1 VELRAIRAICFSS
14 PYSIDRLVSAVFPNC
29 VLFFLRNSDST
40 LQHGTLKSVHR
51 LCHVSDETKKAMGDA
66 GFMPELVGIV

>member
-1 VELRAIRAICFSS
+1 VELRAICFSS

-29 VLFFLRNSDST
+29 VLFFLRNSDIM
-40 LQHGTLKSVHR
+40 LQHGALKLVHR
-51 LCHVSDETKKAMGDA
+51 LFHVSNETKKAVGDA